1 MKDRIK
7 QIRKDAKLTQPNFG
21 ALLGV
26 SQTAVTNWETGFRD
40 PSQPVIE
47 TICTKFGVNREWLV
61 NGAGEPYKAVSDDE
75 KLAAWLGEV
84 MASAPDDVRRRL
96 IKALSEMPPD
106 AWQIIEQFAA
116 KMAQPE

>member
-1 MKDRIK
+1 MKNRIRM
-7 QIRKDAKLTQPNFG
+7 IRKDAKMTQPTFG
-21 ALLGV
+21 AMLGV
-26 SQTAVTNWETGFRD
+26 GQAAVTNWETGLRD

-47 TICTKFGVNREWLV
+47 TICTKFGVNREWLETGV
-61 NGAGEPYKAVSDDE
+61 GEPYKAVSDDE

-106 AWQIIEQFAA
+106 AWLIIEQFAA
-116 KMAQPE
+116 KMAKPE